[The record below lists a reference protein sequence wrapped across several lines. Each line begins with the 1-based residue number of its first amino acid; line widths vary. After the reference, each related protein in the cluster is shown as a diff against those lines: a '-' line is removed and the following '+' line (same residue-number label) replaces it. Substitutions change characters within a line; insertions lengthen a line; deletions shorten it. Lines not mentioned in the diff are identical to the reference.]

1 MDKLIHMRFIDI
13 TRSWVSSISES
24 NTKMFTHDNRYQYL
38 IEKECVFLPFYA
50 FQNFIETPGR

>member
-1 MDKLIHMRFIDI
+1 MRFIDI